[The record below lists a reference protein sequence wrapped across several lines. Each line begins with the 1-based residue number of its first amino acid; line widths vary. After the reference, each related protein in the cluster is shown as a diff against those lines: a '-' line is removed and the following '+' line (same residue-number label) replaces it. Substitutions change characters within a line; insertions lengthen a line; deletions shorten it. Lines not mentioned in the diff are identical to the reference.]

1 MVNHVLI
8 DYTNGKWRAKG
19 LDSLKLHEVGPGV
32 LEEIGTERDTY
43 ERLKQSCFHHASE
56 RAREKHG
63 GKATTIIL
71 KYVHTNAAYDRLI
84 AIGEELARRD
94 PQPD

>member
-1 MVNHVLI
+1 MNYVLI

-19 LDSLKLHEVGPGV
+19 LDSLVLHDVGPGV
-32 LEEIGTERDTY
+32 LEEIGTERDAY
-43 ERLKQSCFHHASE
+43 EQLQKACYQCASR
-56 RAREKHG
+56 RASEKHG
-63 GKATTIIL
+63 GRPTTVIL
-71 KYVHTNAAYDRLI
+71 KYVHTNGAYNRLV